1 MPLAECARRRLAMLL
16 SRLVV
21 VLLVALLSTGAAQ
34 GEPLQ
39 CAERGLS
46 LEHPAVQVRALT
58 C

>member
-1 MPLAECARRRLAMLL
+1 MLL